1 MFHYFW
7 VFLNRMPK
15 RIIPVINY
23 LLDWSCPHKKAFLLD
38 GPLIAIDFTSAY
50 VLLFIPPELL
60 NETQQLA
67 VIFAGLGGG
76 CFSFVRMFFYIKEKT
91 YKDPG
96 KGMGGSEGFF

>member
-1 MFHYFW
+1 
-7 VFLNRMPK
+7 MPK

-23 LLDWSCPHKKAFLLD
+23 LLDWSCPHKKAFLID

-67 VIFAGLGGG
+67 AIFAGLGGG

-91 YKDPG
+91 SKKPG
-96 KGMGGSEGFF
+96 KNFGGSEGEY